1 MNKFDMI
8 LEKLG
13 EMQLDISTVKSD
25 INTLQKD
32 INTLK
37 KNDELLMNT
46 TASIFE
52 SLTEQKQKIATL
64 EKAI

>member
-1 MNKFDMI
+1 MDKFDMI

-13 EMQLDISTVKSD
+13 EMQLDINTVKSG
-25 INTLQKD
+25 INTMQKD

-37 KNDELLMNT
+37 KNDEILMNT

-52 SLTEQKQKIATL
+52 SLTEQKQKIAKL

>member
-1 MNKFDMI
+1 
-8 LEKLG
+8 
-13 EMQLDISTVKSD
+13 MQLDISTVKSD
-25 INTLQKD
+25 INTMQKD

-37 KNDELLMNT
+37 KNDEILMNT

-52 SLTEQKQKIATL
+52 SLTEQKQKIAKL